1 MKVFLIPLFIV
12 FQDVVHSRGL
22 NDLLYNY
29 VSERFAE
36 LYHDVCFNEP
46 LEMYKREQV
55 EADVEQTQSSP
66 HEICRLI
73 DQRQQLV
80 ICFIALILEIV
91 RH

>member
-1 MKVFLIPLFIV
+1 MRVRKLFVFFSGIWEFL
-12 FQDVVHSRGL
+12 QSEASAHGL

-29 VSERFAE
+29 VNERIAE
-36 LYHDVCFNEP
+36 LYYDACFSEP

-80 ICFIALILEIV
+80 I
-91 RH
+91 